1 MLLCVTRGNTIAS
14 VTKVTLKKESHMKK
28 SILVIAVLLVTAPV
42 FANEVK
48 VEQPL
53 TLASADI
60 SASTNLKIVEADE
73 SATRL
78 EREANAASDVL
89 SAALEAKLVE
99 TIKKEVAVNVK
110 F

>member
-1 MLLCVTRGNTIAS
+1 
-14 VTKVTLKKESHMKK
+14 MKK
-28 SILVIAVLLVTAPV
+28 SIVLLAALLVTAPV
-42 FANEVK
+42 FADEAK

-53 TLASADI
+53 TLASADT
-60 SASTNLKIVEADE
+60 SASTNLKIVVADE

-78 EREANAASDVL
+78 EKEANAASDVL
-89 SAALEAKLVE
+89 SAALEAKLAE

>member
-1 MLLCVTRGNTIAS
+1 
-14 VTKVTLKKESHMKK
+14 MKT
-28 SILVIAVLLVTAPV
+28 SFLVLAALLVTAPV
-42 FANEVK
+42 FADEAK

-53 TLASADI
+53 TLASADT
-60 SASTNLKIVEADE
+60 SASTNLKIVVADE

-78 EREANAASDVL
+78 EKEANTASDVV
-89 SAALEAKLVE
+89 SAAIEAKLAE

>member
-1 MLLCVTRGNTIAS
+1 
-14 VTKVTLKKESHMKK
+14 MKK
-28 SILVIAVLLVTAPV
+28 SILVFAALLITAPV
-42 FANEVK
+42 FADEVK
-48 VEQPL
+48 TAVEQPL
-53 TLASADI
+53 TLASADT

-89 SAALEAKLVE
+89 SAALEAKLAE